1 MSYYKSTTVTF
12 CNDGYLVCL
21 HRSFYSQTAIFAA
34 AYKFTGKNIVKIFPM
49 DERSIGVLFKPKNGR
64 TLTEVENDA
73 QIFVNEV
80 LDQQIRL
87 NLEREFGHIRDVI
100 VEYAFSP
107 VKKISKDSQRMVY
120 HPTLFLQGIGKQRSF
135 AG

>member
-107 VKKISKDSQRMVY
+107 VKKN
-120 HPTLFLQGIGKQRSF
+120 F
-135 AG
+135 